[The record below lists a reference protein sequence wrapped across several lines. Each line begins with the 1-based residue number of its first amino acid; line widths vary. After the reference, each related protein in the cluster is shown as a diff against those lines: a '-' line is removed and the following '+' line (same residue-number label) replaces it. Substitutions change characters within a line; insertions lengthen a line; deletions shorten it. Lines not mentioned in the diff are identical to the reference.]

1 MMQRSI
7 FILILSLIFANT
19 AAAADLNAAKA
30 NGQVCEQTDGYLRA
44 NAGAMGDVQEMVGI
58 INAKRRAE
66 YEKIA
71 NKNNVT
77 LDQVARLTAEKVIN
91 KAPQY
96 RCQ

>member
-7 FILILSLIFANT
+7 FFLILSLIFANT

-44 NAGAMGDVQEMVGI
+44 NVGAVDDVQEMVGI